1 MIYCGV
7 QLFADSCQIVAVSDA
22 FAVIDRRHFSLKHED
37 RPMPWLESLKENPR
51 EAVHWFFDEQNL
63 YAHKQ
68 TAISLAIRDDQVTF
82 IVNHRKRANLMQFI
96 YEWMAQETL
105 FASPP
110 DMALILASAKRL
122 FNDNERRRCFID
134 DLPFKSRC

>member
-7 QLFADSCQIVAVSDA
+7 QLFSDSCHVVAVSDA
-22 FAVIDRRHFSLKHED
+22 FAVIDQRHFSLKQQD
-37 RPMPWLESLKENPR
+37 QPIPWLESLKVNPR
-51 EAVHWFFDEQNL
+51 EAVHWFFDELNL

-68 TAISLAIRDDQVTF
+68 TAIRLAIRDDQVTF
-82 IVNHRKRANLMQFI
+82 IINHRKLANLRQFI
-96 YEWMAQETL
+96 YEWMAQDTM

-122 FNDNERRRCFID
+122 FDDNDRRRCFID
-134 DLPFKSRC
+134 DLPF